1 MDVKKKTDP
10 ALNIMGGKRYMK
22 KRSSLKTRRC
32 ELFPLLINKM
42 VTPVP
47 SPCKQIAQMSFKL
60 ELSNYS
66 LQLSELTIN
75 KAVMDSFIHLFSSKR

>member
-1 MDVKKKTDP
+1 MSNTRVSYSYTNQNSIAQNNTKEVHTLQKRLKWMQKETDP

-42 VTPVP
+42 TTPVA
-47 SPCKQIAQMSFKL
+47 SPCDQ
-60 ELSNYS
+60 
-66 LQLSELTIN
+66 
-75 KAVMDSFIHLFSSKR
+75 KRHSAT